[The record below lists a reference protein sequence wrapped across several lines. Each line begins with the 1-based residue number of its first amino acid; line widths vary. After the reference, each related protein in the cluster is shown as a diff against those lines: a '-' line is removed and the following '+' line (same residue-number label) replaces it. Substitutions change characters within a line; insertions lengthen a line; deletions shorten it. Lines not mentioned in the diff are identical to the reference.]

1 MKKLLIL
8 AAWILNS
15 SLLIADNLKEENRFI
30 GFLHQLQYVETVEDV
45 IKLIPDCPPAQPDA
59 GDDNS
64 EIKVKTKLFGCDAE
78 GEFNFHKGVLVSHG
92 FELVF
97 DDYADGHNAFLD
109 ACKILDSKVKGFESS
124 VALPI
129 DKGDTDCDG
138 RPADRMTIYLHGI
151 HLNAS
156 YQLRLNLLS
165 GSGSFILG
173 WGAQKVHP
181 SEKSKIEQAGTG
193 QPATRPESKSESG
206 DKPQPEAEGR
216 SR

>member
-1 MKKLLIL
+1 MFDMKKLLIL

-15 SLLIADNLKEENRFI
+15 SLLIADDLKEEKRFI
-30 GFLHQLQYVETVEDV
+30 GFLHQLQYVETVEEV
-45 IKLIPDCPPAQPDA
+45 RKLIPDCPPTQPDA

-64 EIKVKTKLFGCDAE
+64 EIKVKTKLFGYDAE

-92 FELVF
+92 FELLF
-97 DDYADGHNAFLD
+97 DEYADGHNAFLE
-109 ACKILDSKVKGFESS
+109 ACKILDSKVKGLESS

-138 RPADRMTIYLHGI
+138 RPANRMTIYLDGI

-156 YQLRLNLLS
+156 YQLRLKLL
-165 GSGSFILG
+165 SGSFILG

-181 SEKSKIEQAGTG
+181 SEKSKIG
-193 QPATRPESKSESG
+193 QDAPSNG
-206 DKPQPEAEGR
+206 G
-216 SR
+216 